1 MILIENIKDLYYNF
15 FDRPCQEV
23 VMANFNKLPDKIEIT
38 WFRDGEYIIGNIKTE
53 DNTYMTQAVSADEF
67 VEMVNDTLLAAY
79 EIPQNCINIIRNI
92 KKFVPTKEQFAE
104 LNNIAIKKSESSLIL
119 IKEKQLITA

>member
-23 VMANFNKLPDKIEIT
+23 VTANFNKLPDKIEIT

>member
-1 MILIENIKDLYYNF
+1 MVLIDNIKDLYYNF
-15 FDRPCQEV
+15 FDKPCQEV

-79 EIPQNCINIIRNI
+79 EIPQNCINIIRNM

-104 LNNIAIKKSESSLIL
+104 LNNIAIKKSESSLVL
-119 IKEKQLITA
+119 IKEKRLITA

>member
-1 MILIENIKDLYYNF
+1 MVLIENIKDLYYNF

-23 VMANFNKLPDKIEIT
+23 IMANFNKLPDKIEIT
-38 WFRDGEYIIGNIKTE
+38 WFRDGQYIIGNIKTE

>member
-15 FDRPCQEV
+15 FNKPCREV
-23 VMANFNKLPDKIEIT
+23 IVANFNKLPDKIEIT

-53 DNTYMTQAVSADEF
+53 DNTYITQAVSADEF

>member
-1 MILIENIKDLYYNF
+1 MILIENIRDLYYNF
-15 FDRPCQEV
+15 FNKPCQEV
-23 VMANFNKLPDKIEIT
+23 IAANFNKLPDKIEIT
-38 WFRDGEYIIGNIKTE
+38 WFRDGKYIIGRIKTE

-92 KKFVPTKEQFAE
+92 KKFIPTKEQFAE
-104 LNNIAIKKSESSLIL
+104 LNNMAIKKSESSLIL

>member
-1 MILIENIKDLYYNF
+1 MILIESVKDLYYNL
-15 FDRPCQEV
+15 FDKPCQEV

-53 DNTYMTQAVSADEF
+53 DNTYVTQAVSADEF
-67 VEMVNDTLLAAY
+67 VEMVNDTLIAAY
-79 EIPQNCINIIRNI
+79 EIPQNRINIIRSI

-104 LNNIAIKKSESSLIL
+104 LNNVAIKKSESSLIL
-119 IKEKQLITA
+119 IKEKQLTTA

>member
-1 MILIENIKDLYYNF
+1 MILIDNIKDLYYNF
-15 FDRPCQEV
+15 FARPCQEV

-104 LNNIAIKKSESSLIL
+104 LHNIAIKKSESSLIL
-119 IKEKQLITA
+119 TKEKQLITA

>member
-1 MILIENIKDLYYNF
+1 MILIDNVKDLYYNF
-15 FDRPCQEV
+15 FNKPCQEV
-23 VMANFNKLPDKIEIT
+23 IAANFNKLPDKIEIT
-38 WFRDGEYIIGNIKTE
+38 WFRDGKYIIGNIKTE
-53 DNTYMTQAVSADEF
+53 DNTYITQAVSADEF

-79 EIPQNCINIIRNI
+79 EIPKNCINIIRNI

-119 IKEKQLITA
+119 IKEKQLITV

>member
-79 EIPQNCINIIRNI
+79 EIPHNCINIIRNI